1 MLQPKFHYSCLKVI
15 LDQLEKLFKPDANA
29 LLHEFGFQLLYEL
42 CIDPLTCG
50 PIMDLLSTKRY
61 QFFIKAIHSF
71 IIWVWPIPFFVDNER
86 KNPRNPRIIYSFDKK
101 LYRWQKADSS
111 AAEKGQLPAA
121 GCVQS
126 PLILR

>member
-61 QFFIKAIHSF
+61 QFFIKVNATEF
-71 IIWVWPIPFFVDNER
+71 NE
-86 KNPRNPRIIYSFDKK
+86 F
-101 LYRWQKADSS
+101 
-111 AAEKGQLPAA
+111 
-121 GCVQS
+121 
-126 PLILR
+126 